1 MNRHLKEEAEQC
13 LNGSMSRRSF
23 IAAAGIVAV
32 GGVLAGNTMAAVT
45 GPKEATPGTPTP
57 LPWKWVKLDPMEA
70 GKRTFQTYH
79 AKGG

>member
-1 MNRHLKEEAEQC
+1 MNRQLKDEDEQC

-23 IAAAGIVAV
+23 ITAAGIVAV
-32 GGVLAGNTMAAVT
+32 GGVLAGGAMAAVT
-45 GPKEATPGTPTP
+45 GTKEAAPGTSPP
-57 LPWKWVKLDPMEA
+57 LPWTWVKLDPMEA